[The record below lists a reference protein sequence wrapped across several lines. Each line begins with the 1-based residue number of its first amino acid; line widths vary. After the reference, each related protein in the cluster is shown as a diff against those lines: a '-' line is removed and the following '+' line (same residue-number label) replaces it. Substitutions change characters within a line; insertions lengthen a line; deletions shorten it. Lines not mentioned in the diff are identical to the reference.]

1 MEYICPGKNIGNV
14 SKYIS
19 FILSYQGKEV
29 TFQNTRNFA
38 LQHCVIMAPP
48 LPELKKLLVNIS
60 AAHPDGI

>member
-1 MEYICPGKNIGNV
+1 MEYICPGKNIWNV

-19 FILSYQGKEV
+19 FVLSDQGKGV

-38 LQHCVIMAPP
+38 LQQCIIMAPP
-48 LPELKKLLVNIS
+48 LLELKKLLVNIS